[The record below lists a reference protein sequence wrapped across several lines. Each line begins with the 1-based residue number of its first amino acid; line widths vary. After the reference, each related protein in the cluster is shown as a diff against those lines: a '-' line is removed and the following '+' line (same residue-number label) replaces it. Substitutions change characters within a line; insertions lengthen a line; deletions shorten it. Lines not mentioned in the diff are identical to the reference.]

1 MIEFIEIFINC
12 IIENSTIKI
21 KIVYQLF
28 HNYNNL
34 KINRLL

>member
-1 MIEFIEIFINC
+1 MIEFIENSINC
-12 IIENSTIKI
+12 IIENTTIKI
-21 KIVYQLF
+21 KTVYQSF